1 MGNGMNKVMP
11 GLYIGNYRDS
21 KDYQQ
26 LDRYGITHIVSI
38 HDSPRRFHPVIMCLQ
53 VLDAW
58 GFGFE

>member
-11 GLYIGNYRDS
+11 GLFIGNYRDS

-38 HDSPRRFHPVIMCLQ
+38 HDSPRRFHP
-53 VLDAW
+53 
-58 GFGFE
+58 

>member
-38 HDSPRRFHPVIMCLQ
+38 HDSPRRFHPCPLRAEV
-53 VLDAW
+53 V
-58 GFGFE
+58 E